1 MKKAYLKPTMEVM
14 LVQQSQML
22 CSSTMIIPGEN
33 NRPAG
38 ARKFG
43 GWDNEP
49 GAQIGNDIWDDDA
62 VWEE

>member
-1 MKKAYLKPTMEVM
+1 MEVM

-49 GAQIGNDIWDDDA
+49 GAQIGNGIWDDDA